1 MRAPTLYIICGEAS
15 ADLHTANLALALRAS
30 SPNIRLL
37 GTGGDRM
44 AEAGV
49 EIRQHIR
56 DMSFMGFVEVLANL
70 PRILGIMK
78 FLKQDIQSQKPDA
91 VLLVDYPGMNLKLAP
106 WIREQ
111 GIPVFYYISPQLWA
125 WKKGRVEIVK
135 KYINRMFVV
144 LPFECSFY
152 EREGVQAE
160 FYGHPLLDEF
170 AKPLPETDELTKVSK
185 PILALLPGSRV
196 QEIRKI
202 LPVFIRAAKRFP
214 GYEPVI
220 ACAPAINSEL
230 YAAIPETKG
239 VLRVVNQTRELLRHS
254 SLALVASGTATLEAA
269 LAGVPQVVGYKANPV
284 SVFLARRLVKV
295 KYISLVNLI
304 LDKPVLKEL
313 IQEELNE
320 ESLVKALSEIAGQ
333 TEGAQKMKADYEEL
347 LQVLGGPGCSVRIA
361 EQILKAIKCD
371 R

>member
-1 MRAPTLYIICGEAS
+1 VSPKTLYLICGEAS
-15 ADLHTANLALALRAS
+15 ADLHTANLAAALKQLQ
-30 SPNIRLL
+30 PDIRLM

-56 DMSFMGFVEVLANL
+56 EMNFMGFVEVIANL
-70 PRILGIMK
+70 PRILNIMK
-78 FLKQDIQSQKPDA
+78 CIKQDILTQKPDA

-106 WIREQ
+106 WIRAR
-111 GIPVFYYISPQLWA
+111 GIPVYYYISPQLWA
-125 WKKGRVEIVK
+125 WKKSRVEIIK

-144 LPFECSFY
+144 LPFEVAFY
-152 EREGVQAE
+152 ETEGVRAE

-170 AKPLPETDELTKVSK
+170 EKPLAETSGFEKAGR
-185 PILALLPGSRV
+185 PILAVLPGSRA

-202 LPVFIRAAKRFP
+202 LPVFIRAALRFP

-220 ACAPAINSEL
+220 ACAPAISQTL
-230 YAAIPETKG
+230 YDDIPETKG
-239 VLRVVNQTRELLRHS
+239 IRRVVNQTRELLRHS
-254 SLALVASGTATLEAA
+254 NLALVASGTATLEAA

-284 SVFLARRLVKV
+284 SVYLAKRMVKV

-304 LDKPVLKEL
+304 LDKSALKEL
-313 IQEELNE
+313 IQEDLNE
-320 ESLVKALSEIAGQ
+320 DNLVKALAEVSGD
-333 TEGAQKMKADYEEL
+333 TSGARQIQEDYAALKA
-347 LQVLGGPGCSVRIA
+347 QLGGAGCSERIA
-361 EQILKAIKCD
+361 KQLLEAI